1 MEKARQYSAVRLL
14 SDHKFARHAVA
25 RPLSG
30 ENQPFSG
37 AARPLYLDRPA
48 VLAQNMDAPAR
59 DCTRLESLLQHCA
72 QFALEVFENKAFL
85 PIVESREVD
94 IALSWG
100 QGGEDRS
107 KPCTN
112 RGRQIQWYKDFLL
125 SRLRRSWRLL
135 PFRAAKTVR
144 RCNSHQMQQHNSRS
158 ITTSWFTS
166 AHCFGRAFGPVLP
179 ASFLAGGADG

>member
-1 MEKARQYSAVRLL
+1 MLPCHHRIATCTATRRVSGGKLPFVLPVRLPYL
-14 SDHKFARHAVA
+14 ARSRAIARNVVA
-25 RPLSG
+25 RMWKRTKV
-30 ENQPFSG
+30 EPF
-37 AARPLYLDRPA
+37 
-48 VLAQNMDAPAR
+48 
-59 DCTRLESLLQHCA
+59 LQHHA
-72 QFALEVFENKAFL
+72 QFTLEAFENKAFL
-85 PIVESREVD
+85 SIVIPREVD

-107 KPCTN
+107 KPCIN

-179 ASFLAGGADG
+179 APFLAGGAYG